1 MTLWKKIVFFAVSV
15 AVLSTA
21 AYSLIH
27 GSGKWS
33 IPLWVYG
40 AVVFFAAALQY
51 LRERN
56 TIRCLA
62 MAMVGLVNVAFVIE
76 DLTGIQ
82 WPVIATG
89 VPADIMGIVF
99 LWDMDR
105 KGWKI
110 RRS

>member
-1 MTLWKKIVFFAVSV
+1 MTLWKKIVFFAGSV
-15 AVLSTA
+15 AVLATA

-33 IPLWVYG
+33 IPVWVYG
-40 AVVFFAAALQY
+40 AVVFFAVAWQY

-62 MAMVGLVNVAFVIE
+62 MAMVALVNVALVIAE
-76 DLTGIQ
+76 LTGIQ
-82 WPVIATG
+82 WPVMATG
-89 VPADIMGIVF
+89 VPAGIMGIVF

-110 RRS
+110 RQS